1 MRNWINLSIKT
12 ISLEKWRLIEHFPFY
27 WVTFAGSWKSINETI
42 SIKAKFHP
50 KSIIIC
56 ANDCFNT
63 RPALYSIQLRI
74 YNQFVCWEGNYG
86 KKHPAAWFRCNAQ
99 IDEIICLNGFAF
111 CHRVTDYVHPKAYVV
126 NDRRNFVDFES
137 NTQQLIET
145 RDANYEQ
152 NAF

>member
-1 MRNWINLSIKT
+1 MIVSTLA
-12 ISLEKWRLIEHFPFY
+12 RL
-27 WVTFAGSWKSINETI
+27 
-42 SIKAKFHP
+42 
-50 KSIIIC
+50 C
-56 ANDCFNT
+56 
-63 RPALYSIQLRI
+63 IQ
-74 YNQFVCWEGNYG
+74 FNYG
-86 KKHPAAWFRCNAQ
+86 FTTNLYAEREITKKKHPAAWFRCNAQ